1 MAKGTKDKDGKS
13 ALEAA
18 YRALEAGDVVTA
30 RRTARR
36 VIAGATPEDQ
46 AAARRVAKLL
56 HGDDDK
62 GEAQAELLAGEI
74 VKRGGPIARPY
85 LWWLGGMSAFGLL
98 LTMALVRYG

>member
-1 MAKGTKDKDGKS
+1 MAKSNKDKDGKS

-18 YRALEAGDVVTA
+18 YRALEAGDVVSA

-36 VIAGATPEDQ
+36 VITGATAEDQ

-56 HGDDDK
+56 HGDDVK

-74 VKRGGPIARPY
+74 VKRGSPIARPY
-85 LWWLGGMSAFGLL
+85 LWWLGGMGAFGMLVTL
-98 LTMALVRYG
+98 ALVRYG